1 MFKAGVHL
9 IIITKIQKQP
19 KCPSID
25 EWTKNMWI
33 YVHNSILPSHSKMNA
48 ILPFGTTRMD
58 LQSIM
63 VSEISQI
70 LLI

>member
-25 EWTKNMWI
+25 EWTKNTWHVCTQLNI
-33 YVHNSILPSHSKMNA
+33 TE
-48 ILPFGTTRMD
+48 PFKNECNLVIWDNPDGSR
-58 LQSIM
+58 
-63 VSEISQI
+63 EYYGK
-70 LLI
+70 